1 MKHRLLVLTT
11 AVTLLAI
18 LPTATASAMG
28 WEFGVKAGATSATLH
43 GNVSRWISLPS
54 LNILTDLKDSRTGFA
69 GGVYAKIGATPMF
82 SVQVE
87 ALYAQ
92 KGGRGRAGFTR
103 NNTTFV
109 NADIKIELDY
119 IEFPVVGMATF
130 PAGPL
135 GVSGYGGFAIAY
147 NTSSK
152 AVVDV
157 GGTSNT
163 VDINALVRGADFS
176 MIVGLAVSFGVG
188 SVNAVVDGR
197 FDYSLKDINS
207 AGTGDIRNGTF
218 FLTAGVAM
226 PMGF

>member
-1 MKHRLLVLTT
+1 MKHRLLASTIVVMIS
-11 AVTLLAI
+11 AS
-18 LPTATASAMG
+18 LPVADASAMG

-43 GNVSRWISLPS
+43 GNVSRWITLPN
-54 LNILTDLKDSRTGFA
+54 LNILTDLKDSRTGFT
-69 GGVYAKIGATPMF
+69 GGVYANVSATPML

-92 KGGRGRAGFTR
+92 KGGSGRASFTR

-109 NADIKIELDY
+109 DADITIKLDY
-119 IEFPVVGMATF
+119 IEFPVLGMATF

-135 GVSGYGGFAIAY
+135 GIQGYGGFAIAY
-147 NTSSK
+147 NASSET
-152 AVVDV
+152 VVEV

-163 VDINALVRGADFS
+163 IDIGALVTGTDISA
-176 MIVGLAVSFGVG
+176 IVGLAVSYGVG
-188 SVNAVVDGR
+188 SVKAVADGR

-218 FLTAGVAM
+218 FLTAGVTM